1 MLNGFDAMI
10 EIKLFKEQNLKGY
23 SLIEGFPGIG
33 LVGPMAAS
41 YMIEKLEM
49 EYIGYIAS
57 DQFPPIAVVHNGQP
71 MHTARLYADRKN
83 KLIVVFSEFTIPSNM
98 VYPLG
103 SEIISFIREYSI
115 ARLISIGGMPTQK
128 QQNVPYIISSDAA
141 TIKKA
146 ASQGI
151 KQIREGVIAGV
162 SAVLLTTASTFDIP
176 TINMLVEVNPAIM
189 NPKYAETA
197 IQGLNKLIGIDID
210 LNELEKEA
218 KEVEAKVRE
227 IMTKASASKE
237 HYQKQAGEDA
247 GQSMYA

>member
-1 MLNGFDAMI
+1 MI

-41 YMIEKLEM
+41 YMIEKLGM
-49 EYIGYIAS
+49 EYVGHIAS
-57 DQFPPIAVVHNGQP
+57 DLFPPLAVVHDGQP
-71 MHTARLYADRKN
+71 MHTARIYADKKN
-83 KLIVVFSEFTIPSNM
+83 KLLVVFSEFTIPSNA
-98 VYPLG
+98 VYQTG
-103 SEIISFIREYSI
+103 SELMSFMREYGIS
-115 ARLISIGGMPTQK
+115 RLISIGGMPTQK
-128 QQNVPYIISSDAA
+128 QSNVPYIISSDQEMV
-141 TIKKA
+141 KKA
-146 ASQGI
+146 AAQGI
-151 KQIREGVIAGV
+151 KQIKEGVIAGV
-162 SAVLLTTASTFDIP
+162 SAVLLISAREFNLK
-176 TINMLVEVNPAIM
+176 TINLLVEVNPMIM

-218 KEVEAKVRE
+218 KEVESKVRE
-227 IMTKASASKE
+227 IMSKAKDTKE

>member
-1 MLNGFDAMI
+1 MI

-49 EYIGYIAS
+49 DYIGYIAS
-57 DQFPPIAVVHNGQP
+57 DLFPPLAVVHDGQP
-71 MHTARLYADRKN
+71 MHTARIYADKKN
-83 KLIVVFSEFTIPSNM
+83 KLVVVFSEFTIPSNA
-98 VYPLG
+98 VYQTG
-103 SEIISFIREYSI
+103 SELISFMREYGI
-115 ARLISIGGMPTQK
+115 NRLISIGGMPTQK
-128 QQNVPYIISSDAA
+128 QSNVPYIISSDADM
-141 TIKKA
+141 IKKA
-146 ASQGI
+146 SGQGI
-151 KQIREGVIAGV
+151 KQIKEGVIAGV
-162 SAVLLTTASTFDIP
+162 SAVLLISATELGIR
-176 TINMLVEVNPAIM
+176 TINLLIEVNPMIM

-218 KEVEAKVRE
+218 REVEAKVRE
-227 IMTKASASKE
+227 IMSKAKDTKE